1 MELQKPSVSS
11 SESLAGVAAEQQS
24 SPAEHAP
31 VAWLARW
38 RSLLLPVALIL
49 IVVLGG
55 YFRALSLTDW
65 DAGTGQHPDERF
77 FTDVASSVNLPAGP
91 AQYFDSARSP
101 LNPRNDERFPLF
113 VYGPFPITLTR
124 FVAVTLTPDAALP
137 ETIAL
142 NDGSLIANP
151 EREVPKFGWFQ
162 TLLNPEG
169 RDLTGYYEIVKV
181 GRWLAL
187 LFDLGSILLVY
198 LIAARIFDR
207 RTGLLAAL
215 LSALAVMQIQQVHFF
230 VDPIF
235 STFFGLLALYW
246 AVRAA
251 QTGSWYSYALTGIS
265 IGVAT
270 ANRITL
276 VTIALIA
283 IAAALLDALRRAR
296 RSRRNFWDAFLL
308 RSFPLLCLAGLLT
321 VFTYRTLQ
329 PDAFIGS
336 QPDSPPIAGR
346 HASPLDVMQGRGYF
360 DLRPDPRFLEN
371 LTTVRSLVTGEFD
384 FPPSQQWVNRPAY
397 LFPWQNMVLWGMG
410 PLLGIT
416 AWAGWLVFAA
426 WRLHAFRR
434 ILAVTPPGSAPR
446 FAPPHAAW
454 LLWLWVAFYFG
465 WQGAQFAIT
474 MRYMLPIYGALII
487 FAAWAL
493 FALWDWSREQR
504 PDPVWLRLAAR
515 YSARWLPLL
524 VVLATFAWAYAFSR
538 IYTEPHSRVQ
548 AARWFISHAAPGST
562 VTAEV
567 WDDPLPLQ
575 VDGQALWN
583 TVYQGIDTAPY
594 GEDDPHKYTGRF
606 NANNEYEAGL
616 LDQLERAD
624 YITLTSNRV
633 YDSTSRLPYRYPAL
647 MRYYH
652 YLFTG
657 ELGFD
662 LVAEITSYPRLL
674 GFSIPDQAAEEAF
687 TVYDHPRV
695 LIFRKTSEF
704 SRERAEELIT
714 GDVNWGEVYKLPVQ
728 IADRSD
734 DALRFTEREWPAY
747 TSAGTWSA
755 MFSNSARAGILA
767 PLSWLL
773 VLELLAAAGFVLLF
787 RLLPAL
793 PDRGFSLAKSL
804 ALLLVA
810 YAAWLVSAL
819 GAGRFPFAPL
829 LLWACAL
836 PLLLAGGWLGWRSR
850 AELLVFW
857 RERRDALIMAQT
869 LFLVFFALG
878 LLLRWFNPD
887 LWHPARGGEKPMD
900 FAFLNAV
907 LKSASFPPYD
917 PWHAGGYINYYYFG
931 FVFVGAL
938 VHLSGTLPAVG
949 YNLAVAGIFALTAL
963 ACWGVIYNLLAP
975 RRLPAAARAEGRARV
990 AALLAPLLV
999 LLTGNLV
1006 QALWFAN
1013 GYAAEQAAQGR
1024 AEWAFWDAT
1033 RIVPGTVNEFPF
1045 FTFLFADLHAHM
1057 MVMPLSLALLGLS
1070 VAAVRHAPR
1079 SLAPLLRR
1087 HWPILLLMGLLA
1099 GTLRATNTWDYP
1111 SFVGLALLTLALPA
1125 WQDFRRRQRRNLALP
1140 ALAPLL
1146 QLGLAAAIVLLAG
1159 NLLFLPFTSN
1169 FATESSG
1176 IELLRGERTSAVDLL
1191 RLYGFWLFVL
1201 LSAGLALTWR
1211 LSRGN
1216 VLVTLPV
1223 VLLGLLLPM
1232 AALAFELPALL
1243 LLLPL
1248 LLGWLALLWRTRD
1261 WPPCAQLPLIWGGAA
1276 LGLLLLVEIVV
1287 VRGDVGRMNTVF
1299 KFGLHSWML
1308 FGLAAAV
1315 ALPWLWRA
1323 GRHALAGGSLPAR
1336 GLVIG
1341 WRAVLLA
1348 LLAAALVYPVTAT
1361 PARLA
1366 DRFAPDLPRTLD
1378 GAAFMNYVESGENG
1392 VNFPLAEDAA
1402 AIQWIQNNVKGTPV
1416 IVEAHLPSYRWAGRA
1431 ATYTGL
1437 PTILGWEWHQIQQRM
1452 AVQAEPVIRHR
1463 QQVVSQIYNTP
1474 DPAHALRLLQDY
1486 GVEYVYLGGVERAIY
1501 DPAGLAKFATL
1512 VDRGM
1517 LDPAFSSGD
1526 TQVFRVVAPGEPT
1539 MLTTDLAIE
1548 PPSERTPPP
1557 LMLDT
1562 PVQELPATGAYVW
1575 QSPFGNHSLTALL
1588 LWLLAIYGIGLLGVP
1603 AAMLIF
1609 GRSRDAGM
1617 IWARLLGWLLLG
1629 YLVWLPTSL
1638 GLWRYDAG
1646 GIAGGLLLAL
1656 LINGVLLVLL
1666 GRMAPAETSARPV
1679 SQGFYVLFARLRAT
1693 RREWLIGETL
1703 FLGGF
1708 GLFAFIRA
1716 LNPDLWHPIYGGE
1729 KPMGFGF
1736 LNAILRSPV
1745 MPPYDPFFS
1754 DGHINYYY
1762 YGLYLVSLPI
1772 RLTGIDPAIAFNLA
1786 IATIAGLTLVGAYW
1800 IVTRL
1805 TGRRRYGL
1813 IGAAFLGLLGNLA
1826 GFFAAGSSR
1835 GIGSVLQA
1843 LFDGGPAGFG
1853 ARLGDWYWG
1862 PSRVIPNTINE
1873 FPFFSFIFAD
1883 LHPHLIALPLT
1894 LLAIALAFEFVVGP
1908 AGRAAMRL
1916 RLAFAALTLGG
1927 LAVTNSWD
1935 FPTYVLLTGAALSF
1949 GRALR
1954 GPGMCRASWRQ
1965 RRVVLGRGLL
1975 LGGVLAVGSMALYAP
1990 FFDSFYPMV
1999 SGLDLVTSFTG
2010 IGGYLLLYGLFLA
2023 VLLPLLIGALQR
2035 SLGGWRNATPLLIVL
2050 AALLIAGIFGL
2061 PEYGLRIC
2069 LLTLLLLLA
2078 WLLLRARMSPTT
2090 WFILLLA
2097 ATAWGV
2103 SLGIEAIYIRDHLAG
2118 GDWYRMNT
2126 VFKFGMQ
2133 IWTLLALAAA
2143 AGLPLV
2149 LRGLRRVGG
2158 PPAYQMGLVVLVLL
2172 IAMAAV
2178 YPLAGT
2184 SSRVAN
2190 RFENGPALT
2199 LDGLA
2204 FLDAAT
2210 FTYDCRAFGGCW
2222 AVDAQP
2228 AIDLSD
2234 DGAAIAWLNRNIAGT
2249 PIVVQAPLSFYR
2261 GYGIRV
2267 AANTG
2272 LPTVVSALH
2281 VNEQRD
2287 PFLAALRDREANELY
2302 QTIDNEYALRLL
2314 LKYRVDYIYVGPI
2327 ERAVYPAEG
2336 LAKFAAMTESYLETV
2351 YDANHVQIY
2360 AVKDIPAGYAAPVS
2374 AAFGQPELPEPPA
2387 DLPLVTA
2394 NSDEL
2399 AGLEAAVAAD
2409 PTNAPLVFGLA
2420 ERYRSLQRYDDADR
2434 VLAVA
2439 AAANPFDIGLH
2450 HLWGDILVEAGRYID
2465 AEKAYM
2471 AAVRV
2476 DASAGNWN
2484 KVGVGLMAG
2493 GELDKAELAFNQAL
2507 ALDASVPEPYFRLG
2521 QIYAARNDNEAARDM
2536 LQSYLALEPAGQYVF
2551 DANELL
2557 NALEE

>member
-1 MELQKPSVSS
+1 M
-11 SESLAGVAAEQQS
+11 
-24 SPAEHAP
+24 PA
-31 VAWLARW
+31 AWLARW
-38 RSLLLPVALIL
+38 RSLLIPVALIL

-55 YFRALSLTDW
+55 YFRSLSLADW

-137 ETIAL
+137 ETISIA
-142 NDGSLIANP
+142 DGPPVANP
-151 EREVPKFGWFQ
+151 EREIPKPGWLQ
-162 TLLNPEG
+162 ALLNPEG

-198 LIAARIFDR
+198 LIAARIFDQR
-207 RTGLLAAL
+207 AGLLAAL
-215 LSALAVMQIQQVHFF
+215 LSALAVMQIQQSHFF

-251 QTGSWYSYALTGIS
+251 QTGSWYSYAFTGIS

-276 VTIALIA
+276 VTVALIA
-283 IAAALLDALRRAR
+283 IAAAVLDALRRAR
-296 RSRRNFWDAFLL
+296 HSQRDFWDVFLL

-321 VFTYRTLQ
+321 IFTYRTLQ

-336 QPDSPPIAGR
+336 QPDSPPIAGQQ
-346 HASPLDVMQGRGYF
+346 ASPLDFMQGRGYF

-384 FPPSQQWVNRPAY
+384 FPPSQQWVGRPAY

-416 AWAGWLVFAA
+416 AWAGWLVFAG
-426 WRLHAFRR
+426 WRLRDFRR
-434 ILAVTPPGSAPR
+434 TLAMTPPGATPH

-454 LLWLWVAFYFG
+454 LLWLWIAFYFG

-487 FAAWAL
+487 FAAWLL
-493 FALWDWSREQR
+493 FALWDWSRDRR
-504 PDPVWLRLAAR
+504 PDPVWLRVATRHSL
-515 YSARWLPLL
+515 RWLPLL

-538 IYTEPHSRVQ
+538 IYTEPHSRIQ
-548 AARWFISHAAPGST
+548 AARWFINHAPPGST

-606 NANNEYEAGL
+606 NANNEYEEGL

-633 YDSTSRLPYRYPAL
+633 YDSTSRLPFRYPAL

-652 YLFTG
+652 YLFSG
-657 ELGFD
+657 ELGFE

-695 LIFRKTSEF
+695 LIFRKTDAF
-704 SRERAEELIT
+704 SRERAEALII
-714 GDVNWGEVYKLPVQ
+714 GDLNWGEVYKLPVQ

-734 DALRFTEREWPAY
+734 DALRFTESEWPAY

-755 MFSNSARAGILA
+755 MFSNSTRAGILA
-767 PLSWLL
+767 PLRWLL

-793 PDRGFSLAKSL
+793 PDRGFSLAKTL

-819 GAGRFPFAPL
+819 GDGRFPFTPL

-850 AELLVFW
+850 AELLAFW
-857 RERRDALIMAQT
+857 RERRAALITAQS
-869 LFLVFFALG
+869 LFLAFFVLG

-907 LKSASFPPYD
+907 LKSASFPPDD

-938 VHLSGTLPAVG
+938 LHLSGTVPAVG
-949 YNLAVAGIFALTAL
+949 YNLAVASIFALTAL

-975 RRLPAAARAEGRARV
+975 RRLSSAMRAEGRARI

-1006 QALWFAN
+1006 QAIWFAN

-1079 SLAPLLRR
+1079 GLAPLLRR

-1099 GTLRATNTWDYP
+1099 GTLRASNTWDYP

-1125 WQDFRRRQRRNLALP
+1125 WQDFRRRRRRDLALP
-1140 ALAPLL
+1140 ALMPLL
-1146 QLGLAAAIVLLAG
+1146 QLGLAAAIVALAG
-1159 NLLFLPFTSN
+1159 NLLFLPFTAH

-1176 IELLRGERTSAVDLL
+1176 IEFWRGERSSAADWL

-1216 VLVTLPV
+1216 YLLTLPV
-1223 VLLGLLLPM
+1223 AALGLLLPVV
-1232 AALAFELPALL
+1232 ALVLELPALL
-1243 LLLPL
+1243 FGLPL
-1248 LLGWLALLWRTRD
+1248 LFGGLALLWRARD
-1261 WPPCAQLPLIWGGAA
+1261 WPPCAQLPLLWGVAA

-1323 GRHALAGGSLPAR
+1323 GRQALAR
-1336 GLVIG
+1336 GRMPGFVMVVG
-1341 WRAVLLA
+1341 WRVALLA
-1348 LLAAALVYPVTAT
+1348 LLAATLVYPLTAT

-1402 AIQWIQNNVKGTPV
+1402 AIQWMQNNVDGTPV
-1416 IVEAHLPSYRWAGRA
+1416 VVEAHLPSYRWAGRV

-1474 DPAHALRLLQDY
+1474 DPVQALRLLQDY

-1501 DPAGLAKFATL
+1501 DPAGLAKFATMAESG
-1512 VDRGM
+1512 R
-1517 LDPAFSSGD
+1517 LDLAFSSGD
-1526 TQVFRVVAPGEPT
+1526 TQVYRVVDPGEPT

-1562 PVQELPATGAYVW
+1562 PVQELSPTGAYVW
-1575 QSPFGNHSLTALL
+1575 QSPLGNSSLGALL
-1588 LWLLAIYGIGLLGVP
+1588 LWLPVIYGIGLLGMP

-1609 GRSRDAGM
+1609 GRNRDAGM
-1617 IWARLLGWLLLG
+1617 IWARPLGWLLLA

-1656 LINGVLLVLL
+1656 TINGLLLVLL
-1666 GRMAPAETSARPV
+1666 GRTAPGETSAWPV
-1679 SQGFYVLFARLRAT
+1679 LRGLRVIGGRLQAT
-1693 RREWLIGETL
+1693 RREWLIGEAV

-1708 GLFAFIRA
+1708 GLFALIRA
-1716 LNPDLWHPIYGGE
+1716 FNPDLWHPVWGGE

-1754 DGHINYYY
+1754 DGYINYYY

-1786 IATIAGLTLVGAYW
+1786 VATIAGLTLAGAYG

-1805 TGRRRYGL
+1805 SGKRRYGL
-1813 IGAAFLGLLGNLA
+1813 LGAAFVGLLGNLT
-1826 GFFAAGSSR
+1826 GVVAAGWSS
-1835 GIGSVLQA
+1835 GLPPVLRA
-1843 LFDGGPAGFG
+1843 LSKDGLVGFG
-1853 ARLGDWYWG
+1853 ERLGDWYIG
-1862 PSRVIPNTINE
+1862 PTRVSPNTINE

-1908 AGRAAMRL
+1908 PGRTAMLL
-1916 RLAFAALTLGG
+1916 RLVFAALTLGG

-1935 FPTYVLLTGAALSF
+1935 FPTYVLLSGAALSF

-1954 GPGMCRASWRQ
+1954 GPAMRAANWRQ
-1965 RRVVLGRGLL
+1965 RGVVLGRGLL
-1975 LGGVLAVGSMALYAP
+1975 LGALLAVGSMALYAP
-1990 FFDSFYPMV
+1990 FFDAFYPMV
-1999 SGLDLVTSFTG
+1999 SGLDLVTSFTS
-2010 IGGYLLLYGLFLA
+2010 ISDYLLLYGLFLA

-2050 AALLIAGIFGL
+2050 GALLIASIFGL
-2061 PEYGLRIC
+2061 PDYGLRIW
-2069 LLTLLLLLA
+2069 LLTLLLLLT
-2078 WLLLRARMSPTT
+2078 WLLLRARMAATT
-2090 WFILLLA
+2090 WFMLLMA

-2103 SLGIEAIYIRDHLAG
+2103 SLGVEAIYIRDHLAG

-2143 AGLPLV
+2143 AGLPIV

-2158 PPAYQMGLVVLVLL
+2158 PPAQQMGLAGLTLL

-2184 SSRVAN
+2184 PSRIAN
-2190 RFENGPALT
+2190 RFENGPTPT

-2204 FLDAAT
+2204 FLDTAT
-2210 FTYDCRAFGGCW
+2210 FTYSCSAFGGCRPGDEQVI
-2222 AVDAQP
+2222 VDLSGDAA
-2228 AIDLSD
+2228 AID
-2234 DGAAIAWLNRNIAGT
+2234 WLNQQIDGT
-2249 PIVVQAPLSFYR
+2249 PIVMQSPLWFYR
-2261 GYGIRV
+2261 AYGIRV

-2287 PFLAALRDREANELY
+2287 PFLAALRDREVNELY
-2302 QTIDNEYALRLL
+2302 QTGDREQALRLL
-2314 LKYRVDYIYVGPI
+2314 SKYRVDYIYVGPI
-2327 ERAVYPAEG
+2327 ERAFYPVEG
-2336 LAKFAAMTESYLETV
+2336 LEKFAAMTDSYLETV
-2351 YDANHVQIY
+2351 YDANDVQIY
-2360 AVKDIPAGYAAPVS
+2360 AVNDIPASYAAPVS
-2374 AAFGQPELPEPPA
+2374 VSFGEPDMPEPPA
-2387 DLPLVTA
+2387 ELPLVTE
-2394 NSDEL
+2394 NPGDLTE
-2399 AGLEAAVAAD
+2399 LEAAVAAD

-2434 VLAVA
+2434 VLATA

-2450 HLWGDILVEAGRYID
+2450 HLWGDILIEAGRYTD

-2476 DASAGNWN
+2476 DESAGNWN
-2484 KVGVGLMAG
+2484 KVGVGLLAG
-2493 GELDKAELAFNQAL
+2493 GEFDKAELAFNQAL
-2507 ALDASVPEPYFRLG
+2507 ALDSAVPEPYFRLG
-2521 QIYAARNDNEAARDM
+2521 QIYAARGDNAAARDM
-2536 LQSYLALEPAGQYVF
+2536 LQSYLALAPEGQYVF